1 MNIIT
6 ISREFGSGGRELGKR
21 LADKLNYDYYDSEII
36 SAVAKNSN
44 MNENYVEDVLSNHG
58 WKNQIITFRGTLTST
73 AYIQNSKVAL
83 LLEQKKVIENIAKLN
98 KDFIIVG
105 RNADVILQEYKPFNI
120 FVCASKEA
128 KLKRCKERAKESENL
143 TDKELLNKMKQIDK
157 IRKQTRE
164 LLSNSPW
171 GERESYHLII
181 NTSDFIVK
189 ELVPI
194 IADYASCYFG
204 KEK

>member
-44 MNENYVEDVLSNHG
+44 MNENYVKDVLSNHG

-73 AYIQNSKVAL
+73 AYVQNSKIAL
-83 LLEQKKVIENIAKLN
+83 LLEQKKVIENIAKIN
-98 KDFIIVG
+98 KDFVIVG

-189 ELVPI
+189 KLVPVV
-194 IADYASCYFG
+194 ADYALCFFN